1 MRSSTVLA
9 QPALRKKRCERT
21 SRARLTSE
29 RDLAHLPQSTL
40 TIYHLSKML
49 DSWTDFGD
57 EAEELSKK
65 IADLIKLQVKEKL
78 NIPRF
83 KVVVQV
89 NIGQKKD
96 QGVLVTSRCLWS
108 SLDNYATAS
117 YQDEKIWA
125 TAITF
130 ALYTE

>member
-1 MRSSTVLA
+1 
-9 QPALRKKRCERT
+9 
-21 SRARLTSE
+21 
-29 RDLAHLPQSTL
+29 
-40 TIYHLSKML
+40 ML

-65 IADLIKLQVKEKL
+65 IADLIKLRVKEKL

-108 SLDNYATAS
+108 SLDIYATAS